1 MVQFLL
7 RSCSIVTVL
16 KRALS
21 RKQNI
26 RRNCKEKNSRS
37 GKSNFF
43 TGFRDVADF
52 FTGNRDLIH
61 PWWAPVNA
69 KATKYTHCFAIFNS
83 FALITL
89 MHINMR
95 KEIQSDKANKV
106 VLLCFGRYW
115 TYFRAWK
122 RELDGKATWLREWSI
137 WNPAWLGKL
146 EVNMNFR
153 QFLGVI
159 CGSTCVKAGFK
170 AALGGPTH
178 SNF

>member
-21 RKQNI
+21 RKQNT

-106 VLLCFGRYW
+106 VLLCFGPQGESVIGHISE
-115 TYFRAWK
+115 
-122 RELDGKATWLREWSI
+122 RENENWMEKLRDC
-137 WNPAWLGKL
+137 
-146 EVNMNFR
+146 VNDQSGIQRDWVNLR
-153 QFLGVI
+153 
-159 CGSTCVKAGFK
+159 
-170 AALGGPTH
+170 
-178 SNF
+178 